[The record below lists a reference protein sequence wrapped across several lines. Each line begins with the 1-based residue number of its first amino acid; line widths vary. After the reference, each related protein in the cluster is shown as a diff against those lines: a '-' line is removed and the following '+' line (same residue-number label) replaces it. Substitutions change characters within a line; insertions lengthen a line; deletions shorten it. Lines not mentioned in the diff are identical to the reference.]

1 VHSPRRGAS
10 PGRRLAALIHSGDA
24 YEESAPRSLPRLCP
38 SRSCGRKG
46 VPVLRCQSSRVFRR
60 RACAPKP
67 PPARLTRA
75 ELYAFG
81 TVGALAVA
89 ACGSEVILVNAND
102 AGTDAE
108 GLDRDAYTIEPP
120 YGGVPACGPNTYPC
134 PDGGSVDGN
143 EASSEASSNDA
154 VCNACVPYGLPGFG
168 GPPERD

>member
-1 VHSPRRGAS
+1 MLTKKA
-10 PGRRLAALIHSGDA
+10 RLVACPACARHVRADA
-24 YEESAPRSLPRLCP
+24 RACPFCVASLPESFGAGP
-38 SRSCGRKG
+38 
-46 VPVLRCQSSRVFRR
+46 
-60 RACAPKP
+60 APKP